1 MLPEMVP
8 TCASKLETITIKK
21 MSRVAITGTK
31 GKRRTIKM

>member
-8 TCASKLETITIKK
+8 ACAQKLETITNKK

-31 GKRRTIKM
+31 GKRRTVKS